1 MSPLVIALLSTVAV
15 GGVAYVFLYPLLS
28 GERRVEQR
36 MKDITVAEIEEKRKR
51 KSRNADPAASRRQ
64 QVEDSLKKLEERQKH
79 RKNPPLSVRITQA
92 GLSIDKKTFMI
103 VSGGTGLMAA
113 FVTYFMGA
121 PLYTVGGI
129 ALAAGFG
136 LPRWVLAYLKKRREA
151 KFIDELPNAV
161 DVIVRGVKAGLPI
174 GDCIRIIATETQEPV
189 KSEFRMI
196 AEATAMGMPLGDAC
210 GKLYDRMPLAEAN
223 FFGIVIAIQQKAGG
237 SLSEALANLSK
248 VLRERKK
255 MKAKI
260 KAMSTEAKAS
270 AIIIAALPPAVMFL
284 VYLTSPSY
292 IELLWTT
299 PTGRMLLFGSALW
312 MMCGTLVMRKMIN
325 FDF

>member
-1 MSPLVIALLSTVAV
+1 MSPMFIALLSTVAV
-15 GGVAYVFLYPLLS
+15 GGVAYVFLYPILS
-28 GERRVEQR
+28 GERRVEKR

-51 KSRNADPAASRRQ
+51 KTADPATSRRA
-64 QVEDSLKKLEERQKH
+64 QVEDSLKKLEERQKS
-79 RKNPPLSVRITQA
+79 RKNPPLSVRIAQA
-92 GLSIDKKTFMI
+92 GLTIDKKTFMI
-103 VSGGTGLMAA
+103 MSGAVAFVAA
-113 FVTYFMGA
+113 FLAFFMGA
-121 PLYTVGGI
+121 PLYTVAGI

-136 LPRWVLAYLKKRREA
+136 LPRWTLGYLKKRREA
-151 KFIDELPNAV
+151 KFTDELPNAV

-174 GDCIRIIATETQEPV
+174 GDCIRVIATETQDPV

-196 AEATAMGMPLGDAC
+196 AESTAMGMPLGEAC

-270 AIIIAALPPAVMFL
+270 AVIIAALPPSVMFL

-299 PTGRMLLFGSALW
+299 PTGRMLMVGSLCW
-312 MMCGTLVMRKMIN
+312 MLMGTLVMRKMIN

>member
-51 KSRNADPAASRRQ
+51 KTADPATTRRQ
-64 QVEDSLKKLEERQKH
+64 QVEESLKKLEERQKS
-79 RKNPPLSVRITQA
+79 RNNPPLSARITQA
-92 GLSIDKKTFMI
+92 GLDIEKKTFLMM
-103 VSGGTGLMAA
+103 SGGFGA
-113 FVTYFMGA
+113 FVAFIAFFMGA
-121 PLYTVGGI
+121 PLYSVAGLGF
-129 ALAAGFG
+129 AAGFG
-136 LPRWVLAYLKKRREA
+136 LPRWVLSYLKKRREG

-189 KSEFRMI
+189 KGEFRAI
-196 AEATAMGMPLGDAC
+196 AESAAMGMPLGDAC
-210 GKLYDRMPLAEAN
+210 AKLYDRMPLAEAN

-237 SLSEALANLSK
+237 SLSEALANLSR
-248 VLRERKK
+248 VLRDRKK

-299 PTGRMLLFGSALW
+299 PTGRMLMFGSGCW

>member
-15 GGVAYVFLYPLLS
+15 GGVAYVFIYPLLS
-28 GERRVEQR
+28 GERRAEKR

-51 KSRNADPAASRRQ
+51 KTADPATSRRA
-64 QVEDSLKKLEERQKH
+64 QVEDSLKKLEERQKS
-79 RKNPPLSVRITQA
+79 RKNPPLSARITQA
-92 GLSIDKKTFMI
+92 GLSIDKKTFLMM
-103 VSGGTGLMAA
+103 SGALGFFAA
-113 FVTYFMGA
+113 FIAYFTGA
-121 PLYTVGGI
+121 PLYAVPGI
-129 ALAAGFG
+129 GFAAGFG
-136 LPRWVLAYLKKRREA
+136 LPRWVLSYLKKKRED
-151 KFIDELPNAV
+151 KFTTELPNAV

-189 KSEFRMI
+189 KTEFRVI
-196 AEATAMGMPLGDAC
+196 AESAAVGVPLGEAC
-210 GKLYDRMPLAEAN
+210 GRLYDRMPLPEAN
-223 FFGIVIAIQQKAGG
+223 FFGIVITIQQKAGG
-237 SLSEALANLSK
+237 SLSEALANLSR
-248 VLRERKK
+248 VLRDRKK

-284 VYLTSPSY
+284 VYLTSPNY

-299 PTGRMLLFGSALW
+299 PQGRMLLVGSAAW

>member
-15 GGVAYVFLYPLLS
+15 GGVAYVFIYPMLS
-28 GERRVEQR
+28 GERRVEKR

-51 KSRNADPAASRRQ
+51 KTADPATARRA
-64 QVEDSLKKLEERQKH
+64 QVEDTLKKLEERQKS
-79 RKNPPLSVRITQA
+79 RKNPPLGARITQA
-92 GLSIDKKTFMI
+92 GLEMDKNTFMMISGALGFI
-103 VSGGTGLMAA
+103 VA
-113 FVTYFMGA
+113 FLTWFVGA
-121 PLYTVGGI
+121 PLYTVAGL
-129 ALAAGFG
+129 AFAAGFG
-136 LPRWVLAYLKKRREA
+136 LPRWFLSFLKKRREA
-151 KFIDELPNAV
+151 KFTAELPNAV

-174 GDCIRIIATETQEPV
+174 GDCIRIVASETQDPV
-189 KSEFRMI
+189 KTEFRVI
-196 AEATAMGMPLGDAC
+196 AETASMGVPLGEAC

-270 AIIIAALPPAVMFL
+270 AIIIAMLPPSVMFL
-284 VYLTSPSY
+284 VYLTSPAY

-299 PTGRMLLFGSALW
+299 PTGRMLMFGSLCW

>member
-1 MSPLVIALLSTVAV
+1 MSPLVIAMLSTIAV
-15 GGVAYVFLYPLLS
+15 GGVAYVFIYPILS
-28 GERRVEQR
+28 GERRVEKR

-51 KSRNADPAASRRQ
+51 KTADPATSRRA
-64 QVEDSLKKLEERQKH
+64 QVEDTLKKLEERQKH
-79 RKNPPLSVRITQA
+79 RKNPPLSARITQA
-92 GLSIDKKTFMI
+92 GLDMEKKTFLI
-103 VSGGTGLMAA
+103 LSGAAGFLTALVSFFL
-113 FVTYFMGA
+113 GA
-121 PLYTVGGI
+121 PLYTVAG
-129 ALAAGFG
+129 LAMVAGFG
-136 LPRWVLAYLKKRREA
+136 LPRWLLGFLKKRREA
-151 KFIDELPNAV
+151 KFTNELPNAV

-174 GDCIRIIATETQEPV
+174 GDCIRIIATETQDPV
-189 KSEFRMI
+189 KTEFRVI
-196 AEATAMGMPLGDAC
+196 AESTAMGVPLGDAC

-299 PTGRMLLFGSALW
+299 PTGRMLMFGSLCW
-312 MMCGTLVMRKMIN
+312 MTMGTLVMRKMIN

>member
-1 MSPLVIALLSTVAV
+1 MSPLLTALFATVAV
-15 GGVAYVFLYPLLS
+15 GGVAYVFLYPILS
-28 GERRVEQR
+28 GERRVEKR

-51 KSRNADPAASRRQ
+51 KTGDPATSRRA
-64 QVEDSLKKLEERQKH
+64 QVEDSLKKLEERQKS

-92 GLSIDKKTFMI
+92 GLDMEKKTFLMI
-103 VSGGTGLMAA
+103 SGGLGFFAGFLA
-113 FVTYFMGA
+113 FFMGA
-121 PLYTVGGI
+121 PLYTVAGI
-129 ALAAGFG
+129 AFAAGFG
-136 LPRWVLAYLKKRREA
+136 LPRWMLGFLKKRRET
-151 KFIDELPNAV
+151 KFSDELPNAV

-174 GDCIRIIATETQEPV
+174 GDCIRIIASETQEPV

-196 AEATAMGMPLGDAC
+196 AESTAMGMPLGESCA
-210 GKLYDRMPLAEAN
+210 KLYDRMPLAEAN
-223 FFGIVIAIQQKAGG
+223 FFGIVIMIQQKAGG

-270 AIIIAALPPAVMFL
+270 AVIIAALPPAVMFL
-284 VYLTSPSY
+284 VYITSPNY

-299 PTGRMLLFGSALW
+299 PTGRMLLFGSLCW
-312 MMCGTLVMRKMIN
+312 MLMGTLVMRKMIN